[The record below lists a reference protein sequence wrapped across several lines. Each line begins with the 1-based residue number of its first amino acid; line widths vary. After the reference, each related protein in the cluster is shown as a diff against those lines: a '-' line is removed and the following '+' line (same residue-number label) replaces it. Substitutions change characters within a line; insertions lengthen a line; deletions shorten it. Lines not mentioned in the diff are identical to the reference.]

1 MVRDLPGRVLPRPSR
16 PRTVNEFI
24 DGLEPSC
31 QDQLDWYIDL
41 LNGLTDSSP
50 ELAFPYSSALKG
62 ARYRAFRK
70 LRASCG
76 RRRYRVLFRRSGRLL
91 IVLHGFA
98 KDTGDV
104 PEREKEIALA
114 RWHDF
119 KARMGAKPRGH
130 PRAIGRDA
138 P

>member
-1 MVRDLPGRVLPRPSR
+1 VTYQAVYYRDRAGREP
-16 PRTVNEFI
+16 VNEFI

-62 ARYRAFRK
+62 ARYRAFRE

-91 IVLHGFA
+91 ILLHAFA

-119 KARMGAKPRGH
+119 KARMDAIPRGH
-130 PRAIGRDA
+130 PRAIGHDA
-138 P
+138 R